1 MKKVVL
7 GVTAAALFAAV
18 PATAAPA
25 SEIPEINCG
34 IVSCTYPI
42 DRKVD
47 QVEDCVEAIEYGLR
61 NLINGTPQPGAC

>member
-7 GVTAAALFAAV
+7 GAAAAAALFAV

-25 SEIPEINCG
+25 QEIPEING
-34 IVSCTYPI
+34 GLVSCTYPV
-42 DRKVD
+42 DRA
-47 QVEDCVEAIEYGLR
+47 VEKAQDCVGAAEYGLR